1 MQKVVVILFLFSVV
15 FSSCKLGQ
23 RETLTEQQ
31 EKEFVTQGDSISDI
45 MQGVLLKNVAT
56 AINHGGTEFAI
67 GFCNMNAIPITDSV
81 SALYHVQIQR
91 LSNKNR
97 NPDNAIRMLDDSLA
111 WQKIKSSSS
120 SFVEQNSSGEVVY
133 YKPIKIGMPTCLKC
147 HGSSA
152 DIETKTLALI
162 NEKYPDDKAV
172 GYNQDDLRGM
182 WKIKFKE

>member
-1 MQKVVVILFLFSVV
+1 MQKSVVILFLLFIAL
-15 FSSCKLGQ
+15 SSCQSGQ
-23 RETLTEQQ
+23 KQKLTEQQ
-31 EKEFVTQGDSISDI
+31 KKEYVAKGDSISDF

-111 WQKIKSSSS
+111 WQKIKSSST

>member
-1 MQKVVVILFLFSVV
+1 MQKVIVFLVLLSVV
-15 FSSCKLGQ
+15 FSSCKMGQ

-31 EKEFVTQGDSISDI
+31 EKEFITQGDSISDI

-56 AINHGGTEFAI
+56 AIKHGGTEFAI
-67 GFCNMNAIPITDSV
+67 GFCNINAIPITDSV

-91 LSNKNR
+91 LSDKNR
-97 NPDNAIRMLDDSLA
+97 NPDNAIRTLDDSLA

-120 SFVEQNSSGEVVY
+120 SFEQHSYGEVVY
-133 YKPIKIGMPTCLKC
+133 YKPIRIGMPTCLKC

-152 DIETKTLALI
+152 DIESKTLALI

-172 GYNQDDLRGM
+172 GYNQGDLRGM
-182 WKIKFKE
+182 WKIKFRE

>member
-81 SALYHVQIQR
+81 AALYNVQIQR
-91 LSNKNR
+91 LSDKNR
-97 NPDNAIRMLDDSLA
+97 NPDNAIKTLDDSLA
-111 WQKIKSSSS
+111 WQKIKNYSS
-120 SFVEQNSSGEVVY
+120 SFFEQQPSGNLVY

-152 DIETKTLALI
+152 DIESNTLALI
-162 NEKYPDDKAV
+162 NEKYPEDRAV
-172 GYNQDDLRGM
+172 GYSQGELRGM
-182 WKIKFKE
+182 WKIEFNQ